1 MMGERTWKMTG
12 YWTFFASAGRARLS
26 FARSSP
32 VRLTF
37 STSEGRYARHQTGS
51 LTPLM
56 NRATHVCPAA
66 FV

>member
-1 MMGERTWKMTG
+1 M
-12 YWTFFASAGRARLS
+12 
-26 FARSSP
+26 
-32 VRLTF
+32 RLTF
-37 STSEGRYARHQTGS
+37 SASDGRYVRHQTGS